1 MVILHEITIDQG
13 LILETAALFTS
24 YDVNVTRM
32 NSFDVKN
39 VPLPTSAASLE
50 FKIYDATEAKTSL
63 KIASSSLGIF
73 FVILLN
79 LSNF

>member
-39 VPLPTSAASLE
+39 VPLPNQCGVTR
-50 FKIYDATEAKTSL
+50 
-63 KIASSSLGIF
+63 
-73 FVILLN
+73 V
-79 LSNF
+79 